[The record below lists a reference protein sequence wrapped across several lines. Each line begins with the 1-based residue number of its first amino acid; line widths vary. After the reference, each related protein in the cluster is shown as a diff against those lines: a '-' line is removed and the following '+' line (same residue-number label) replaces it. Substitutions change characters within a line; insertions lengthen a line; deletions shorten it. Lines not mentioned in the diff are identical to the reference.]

1 MKNDEMSLA
10 EWQVM
15 RVVWANPGTTSRF
28 IIDSLSESF
37 NWQAATVKTLLGRLK
52 DKGLLDMTKEDGRYR
67 YLAKVSEQDQLIL
80 TLTRLQSLI
89 CNTKQV
95 DLVTLLLERG
105 EFSQQDLEGIS
116 KLAQQLSQAAP
127 EKLTCNCLTG
137 QCTCGQAER
146 RHT

>member
-67 YLAKVSEQDQLIL
+67 YLAKVSEQDQLVL

-116 KLAQQLSQAAP
+116 KLAQQLSQVAP
-127 EKLTCNCLTG
+127 EKLSCNCLAG

-146 RHT
+146 RHA

>member
-116 KLAQQLSQAAP
+116 KLAQQLSQVAP
-127 EKLTCNCLTG
+127 EKLNCNCLAG
-137 QCTCGQAER
+137 QCTCGQAGR
-146 RHT
+146 RHA